1 MNKLVGLAGTALTL
15 TGLYLV
21 LSKATGATLIF
32 KELASGIVS
41 VFRTL
46 QGRP

>member
-1 MNKLVGLAGTALTL
+1 MNKLVGLFGTALSL

-21 LSKATGATLIF
+21 LSKASGATKIF
-32 KELASGIVS
+32 KELASGVVS

-46 QGRP
+46 QGR